1 MEKLRVNAV
10 FLGQLQKKIHQIRLT
25 HIRPGNV
32 YRNGQRGITGLLPPM
47 QQNAG
52 LLPDE
57 PIQLVDKAVALEQGN
72 ELPGRH
78 EAPLRMNPAN
88 QSLGTAQ
95 LAVAGPVFRL

>member
-10 FLGQLQKKIHQIRLT
+10 FLGQLQEKIHQIRLT

-72 ELPGRH
+72 ELPG
-78 EAPLRMNPAN
+78 
-88 QSLGTAQ
+88 
-95 LAVAGPVFRL
+95 